1 MGTAST
7 CFQTPRAQDHRHRV
21 NGESSGAAR
30 WSENSIERL
39 MPPYTR
45 TSYAAVMRYSGGWA
59 AEPPG
64 VTTVLRVLRLLL
76 HACFLF
82 LLGVATSRYLIDAI
96 GQGSPGTRWA
106 VVCGAVLLGV
116 VYCSGALAA
125 RHDVHRTRSL
135 VWLAAVTVLWA
146 LLAWADPDFVW
157 LAFPLYFL
165 HLNLLRGAHSVI
177 AVVVITATVVLGQA
191 LHTGDLTAGMV
202 LGPVLGAVFAVAI
215 AVGYM
220 ALHRESE
227 RRRELIETLTRTR
240 DELAESQRRTGVL
253 DERERLARE
262 IHDTLAQGLSSIVL
276 LLRSAENALPEDPDL
291 AATRI
296 AEARESA
303 STNLA
308 EARGFVR
315 DLAPPSLT
323 GADLPEA
330 LRRLCAKVA
339 RTDGIDCRLRTDGT
353 PTELPSG
360 YEVAL
365 LRAAQASL
373 ANVSAHARA
382 TTAVV
387 TLGYLGEE
395 VTLDVYDDGVG
406 FVPEEIG
413 TRTDGSGYGITA
425 LRERVAALGGGLHV
439 ESAPGEGTAIA
450 VRLPLTRKT
459 TSLEEGR

>member
-1 MGTAST
+1 
-7 CFQTPRAQDHRHRV
+7 
-21 NGESSGAAR
+21 
-30 WSENSIERL
+30 
-39 MPPYTR
+39 
-45 TSYAAVMRYSGGWA
+45 MRYSGGWA

-82 LLGVATSRYLIDAI
+82 LLGVATSRYLVGAL
-96 GQGSPGTRWA
+96 GPGSPATEPAHPEWTRWA
-106 VVCGAVLLGV
+106 VVCGAVLLGA
-116 VYCSGALAA
+116 VYCSGALVA

-135 VWLAAVTVLWA
+135 AWLAAVTVLWA

-276 LLRSAENALPEDPDL
+276 LLRSAENALPEDPGL

-406 FVPEEIG
+406 FVPEEIR
-413 TRTDGSGYGITA
+413 TRADGSGYGITA
-425 LRERVAALGGGLHV
+425 LHERVAALGGGLHV
-439 ESAPGEGTAIA
+439 ESAHGEGTAIA

>member
-1 MGTAST
+1 M
-7 CFQTPRAQDHRHRV
+7 CFQPRRAQDHRHRV
-21 NGESSGAAR
+21 NGASSGAAR

-39 MPPYTR
+39 IPIHACA
-45 TSYAAVMRYSGGWA
+45 SYAAVMRYSGGWA
-59 AEPPG
+59 AEPPE

-82 LLGVATSRYLIDAI
+82 LLGVATARYLF
-96 GQGSPGTRWA
+96 GSPGQWIQWT
-106 VVCGAVLLGV
+106 VVCGAILLGA

-146 LLAWADPDFVW
+146 LLAWADSDFVW

-165 HLNLLRGAHSVI
+165 HLNLLRGVHSVM

-215 AVGYM
+215 AIGYT

-276 LLRSAENALPEDPDL
+276 LLRSAENALPGDPDL
-291 AATRI
+291 ATTRI

-330 LRRLCAKVA
+330 LHRLCAKVA
-339 RTDGIDCRLRTDGT
+339 RTDGIDCTLRTDGV

-387 TLGYLGEE
+387 TLGYLGGE
-395 VTLDVYDDGVG
+395 VTLDVYDDGAG
-406 FVPEEIG
+406 FVPEEIH
-413 TRTDGSGYGITA
+413 TRADGSGYGIAA

-450 VRLPLTRKT
+450 VRLPLARET
-459 TSLEEGR
+459 TPTEEGR